1 MLPGP
6 QLSNQTTTHRAETP
20 SYENSHGLSP
30 WSGYCLFYSELRVNK
45 SALLAR
51 RFEGQVAARHRGGIA
66 ALSLPSLGS
75 EGQVC
80 LRKEPERVLAP
91 SMALQGC
98 GARIPS
104 QKAAE
109 FRPARQMFDR
119 VSQFCVAAG
128 FDHPSGVP
136 MT

>member
-1 MLPGP
+1 MDYLLGVVIVCFV
-6 QLSNQTTTHRAETP
+6 P
-20 SYENSHGLSP
+20 SYKA
-30 WSGYCLFYSELRVNK
+30 NK
-45 SALLAR
+45 SALLVR
-51 RFEGQVAARHRGGIA
+51 RLEGQVAARHRGGIA

-80 LRKEPERVLAP
+80 LREEPERVLAP
-91 SMALQGC
+91 SMALQGR

-109 FRPARQMFDR
+109 FRPTRQMFDR
-119 VSQFCVAAG
+119 ASQFFVAAR